1 VSLNTKAELLRRAAD
16 LVGRDQ
22 LAVRLKV
29 PASLLDAWI
38 SGTATM
44 PDRRLTALADIL
56 DRLANQEC
64 GKA

>member
-1 VSLNTKAELLRRAAD
+1 VSQNAKAELLRRAAD
-16 LVGRDQ
+16 LVGRDE

-29 PASLLDAWI
+29 PGPLLDAWI

-44 PDRRLTALADIL
+44 PDRRLTALAGIL
-56 DRLANQEC
+56 DRLANQKC